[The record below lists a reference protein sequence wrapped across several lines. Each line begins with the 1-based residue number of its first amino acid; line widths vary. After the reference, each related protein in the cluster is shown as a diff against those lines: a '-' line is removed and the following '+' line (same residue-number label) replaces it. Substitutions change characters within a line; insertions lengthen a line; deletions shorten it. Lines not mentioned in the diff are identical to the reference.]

1 MQGIANEMK
10 RASNIFIFYV
20 TGDSGSWAGPKKSMS
35 GLGDAKYYGSSGRD
49 LANCELPLQSQG
61 ADALGP
67 EPA

>member
-1 MQGIANEMK
+1 MASAPILPTGFFFAN
-10 RASNIFIFYV
+10 
-20 TGDSGSWAGPKKSMS
+20 TGSWVGPKNLS